1 MSNGPPRPTNDNLFP
16 YNARRTIV
24 RVNGALVD
32 HVLSDLE
39 TWNKSMLMSIASF
52 LTKEDFNKFCC
63 ISKKLKDSI
72 NHTPGQQKLDIV
84 PSRDNHGTRNRV
96 VTSLQS
102 LEGAKSIAVGEI
114 VMHLDPEGYP
124 LHSSVITNVLHI
136 PVPDVIS
143 GPITEAFHAGMNASI
158 SFPNTDTL
166 KIKQKMGFW
175 YKTAPFCCIA
185 QAIALCPNILLLTL
199 TEVSGEQVD
208 TIIELA
214 VNNCPQLKKLE
225 LLKCGNAIFCG
236 SGNALKNGTNLKEVY
251 LEDLLIKMPLPPTN
265 LKHAPKDPKFAESRL
280 LRYLPANVQ
289 KVSLKG
295 CGQYVVGKENKDGTK
310 AKDKR
315 YKYLSSDWILQ
326 FILLNPTLL
335 GVRASMF
342 DVDKYWLYK
351 HLMLDHGTRC
361 NTAFELYNY
370 DQHPSIYDEL
380 TVSVSLPRSSILE

>member
-1 MSNGPPRPTNDNLFP
+1 MSNGPPNPTNDNLFP
-16 YNARRTIV
+16 YN
-24 RVNGALVD
+24 GDLVD

-39 TWNKSMLMSIASF
+39 KWNKSMLMSIASF
-52 LTKEDFNKFCC
+52 LTKKDFNNFCC
-63 ISKKLKDSI
+63 VSKNLKESI
-72 NHTPGQQKLDIV
+72 NHTPGQRKLDIV

-114 VMHLDPEGYP
+114 VMHLDPERYP
-124 LHSSVITNVLHI
+124 YLSVITNVRNVLHI

-166 KIKQKMGFW
+166 EIKQKMGFW
-175 YKTAPFCCIA
+175 FKTAPFCCIA
-185 QAIALCPNILLLTL
+185 QTIALCPNILLLAL

-251 LEDLLIKMPLPPTN
+251 LEDLLIKIPLPPTN

-315 YKYLSSDWILQ
+315 YKYLMSPWILQ
-326 FILLNPTLL
+326 FVLLNPTLL
-335 GVRASMF
+335 GFRASMF

-351 HLMLDHGTRC
+351 HLMLDHQC
-361 NTAFELYNY
+361 NTVFELPNY

-380 TVSVSLPRSSILE
+380 TVSVSLPRNSILE

>member
-1 MSNGPPRPTNDNLFP
+1 MSNGPPNPTNDNLFP
-16 YNARRTIV
+16 YN
-24 RVNGALVD
+24 GDLVD

-39 TWNKSMLMSIASF
+39 KWNKSMLMSIASF
-52 LTKEDFNKFCC
+52 LTKKDFNNFCC
-63 ISKKLKDSI
+63 VSKNLKESI
-72 NHTPGQQKLDIV
+72 NHTPGQRKLDIV

-114 VMHLDPEGYP
+114 VMHLDPERYP
-124 LHSSVITNVLHI
+124 YLSVITNVRNMLHI

-166 KIKQKMGFW
+166 EIKQKMSFW
-175 YKTAPFCCIA
+175 FKTAPFCCIA

-199 TEVSGEQVD
+199 TEVSGKQVD

-265 LKHAPKDPKFAESRL
+265 LKDAPKDPKFAESRL

-315 YKYLSSDWILQ
+315 YKYLMSPWILQ
-326 FILLNPTLL
+326 FVLLNPTLL
-335 GVRASMF
+335 GFRASMF

-351 HLMLDHGTRC
+351 HLMLDHQC
-361 NTAFELYNY
+361 NTVFELPNY

-380 TVSVSLPRSSILE
+380 TVSVSLPRNSILE

>member
-1 MSNGPPRPTNDNLFP
+1 MSNGPPNPTNDNLFP
-16 YNARRTIV
+16 YN
-24 RVNGALVD
+24 GDLVD

-39 TWNKSMLMSIASF
+39 KWNKSMLMSIASF
-52 LTKEDFNKFCC
+52 LTKKDFNNFCC
-63 ISKKLKDSI
+63 VSKNLKESI
-72 NHTPGQQKLDIV
+72 NHTPGQRKLDIV

-114 VMHLDPEGYP
+114 VMHLDPERYP
-124 LHSSVITNVLHI
+124 YLSVITNVRNMLHI

-166 KIKQKMGFW
+166 EIKQKMGFW
-175 YKTAPFCCIA
+175 FKTAPFCCIA
-185 QAIALCPNILLLTL
+185 QTIALCPNILLLAL

-265 LKHAPKDPKFAESRL
+265 LKDAPKDPKFAESRL

-315 YKYLSSDWILQ
+315 YKYLMSPWILQ
-326 FILLNPTLL
+326 FVLLNPTLL
-335 GVRASMF
+335 GFRASMF

-351 HLMLDHGTRC
+351 HLMLDHGTQY
-361 NTAFELYNY
+361 NTVFELPNY

-380 TVSVSLPRSSILE
+380 TVSVSLPRNSILE

>member
-1 MSNGPPRPTNDNLFP
+1 MSNGPPNPTNDNLFP
-16 YNARRTIV
+16 YN
-24 RVNGALVD
+24 GDLVD

-39 TWNKSMLMSIASF
+39 KWNKSMLMSIASF
-52 LTKEDFNKFCC
+52 LTKKDFNNFCC
-63 ISKKLKDSI
+63 VSKNLKESI
-72 NHTPGQQKLDIV
+72 NHTPGQRKLDIV

-114 VMHLDPEGYP
+114 VMHLDPERYP
-124 LHSSVITNVLHI
+124 YLSVITNVRNVLHI

-166 KIKQKMGFW
+166 EIKQKMGFW
-175 YKTAPFCCIA
+175 FKTAPFCCIA
-185 QAIALCPNILLLTL
+185 QTIALCPNILLLAL

-251 LEDLLIKMPLPPTN
+251 LEDLLIKMPFPPTN
-265 LKHAPKDPKFAESRL
+265 LKDAPKDPKFAESRL

-310 AKDKR
+310 AKDER
-315 YKYLSSDWILQ
+315 YKYLMSPWILQ
-326 FILLNPTLL
+326 FVLLNPTLL
-335 GVRASMF
+335 GFRASMF

-351 HLMLDHGTRC
+351 HLMLDHGTQC
-361 NTAFELYNY
+361 NTVFELPNY